1 MDTRKTTLIATVA
14 VILLL
19 AVGIG
24 YAYTAFTQ
32 NGGNETDTAY
42 VTLTQVG
49 GETPYTFAKNVTFE
63 LDTYNDTNAQT
74 VYYKLHGSTDI
85 KSANPGNYTCVLLGS
100 ITLHAE
106 LTGATDYP
114 DLTVSISNSAGFDA
128 TNNWVYLITSAPNAQ
143 GQVTVYDY
151 KKTSSATAAWTPVS
165 PLKLTKDGTSYK
177 DVNLF
182 VYYGYLSSAVVEKE
196 GVNYF
201 KENEAP
207 TKLHEAK
214 LTFKAASDSATHDLT
229 YMANYTG
236 AEPASGVIEDIES
249 PVYILPTDLTGLAI
263 TAPQDKVL
271 KGWSLTPDGAL
282 LGPTI
287 YLNEDKT
294 VYAIWE
300 DEPPSP

>member
-49 GETPYTFAKNVTFE
+49 GETPYTFANNVTFE
-63 LDTYNDTNAQT
+63 LDTYNEIDGET

-85 KSANPGNYTCVLLGS
+85 KSAVPGNYTCVLLGS

-128 TNNWVYLITSAPNAQ
+128 TENWVYLITSAPDAQ
-143 GQVTVYDY
+143 GNVTVYDY
-151 KKTSSATAAWTPVS
+151 KKTPTATTAWTSVS
-165 PLKLTKDGTSYK
+165 PLTMTKVGSSYK

-201 KENEAP
+201 EENEAP
-207 TKLHEAK
+207 KKLHEAK
-214 LTFKAASDSATHDLT
+214 LTFKAESASATHSIT
-229 YMANYTG
+229 YMANYDG
-236 AEPASGVIEDIES
+236 ADPDKTVINGIES
-249 PVYILPTDLTGLAI
+249 PVYILATDLTGLTI
-263 TAPQDKVL
+263 TAPQGQVL
-271 KGWSLTPDGAL
+271 KGWSLTSNGAL

-300 DEPPSP
+300 NAPSP